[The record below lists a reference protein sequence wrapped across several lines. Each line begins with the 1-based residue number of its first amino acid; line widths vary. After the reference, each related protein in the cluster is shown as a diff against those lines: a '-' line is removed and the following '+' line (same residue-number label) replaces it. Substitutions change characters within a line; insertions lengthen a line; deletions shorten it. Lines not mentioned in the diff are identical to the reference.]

1 MSVTENVYVYKPDG
15 IDWVLHAAA
24 AAAAAAAA
32 VVECAVCR
40 GEQLR

>member
-24 AAAAAAAA
+24 AAAAA